1 MRNIAISLSYDGTS
15 FHGWQ
20 IQDALR
26 TVQGTLQSAACTI
39 TKEPVKLIGCG
50 RTDTGVHARR
60 YIAGFRTNCEI
71 PIERIPIAFNSLLP
85 DDVAVFAAQ
94 EMDDDFHPIRSCIK
108 KEYTYEVYN
117 SKFRNPLLAT
127 RAYHFEGDLPLEKL
141 RRAASYFLGE
151 HDFASMRSTGTNVKS
166 TVRCV
171 HSFDII
177 EHESALSFVICA
189 NGFLYNMARTM
200 AGTLFSVALGK
211 ISPDEIPDILTSCDR
226 KRAGATAP
234 AHGLYMTD
242 VTFNKL
248 II

>member
-20 IQDALR
+20 IQDSLR
-26 TVQGTLQSAACTI
+26 TVQGVLQAAACTI
-39 TKEPVKLIGCG
+39 TNEPVKLIGCG

-71 PIERIPIAFNSLLP
+71 PTERIPIAFNSLLP
-85 DDVAVFAAQ
+85 DDVAVYAAQ

-127 RAYHFEGDLPLEKL
+127 RAYHFEGDLPLDKL
-141 RRAASYFLGE
+141 RRAASHFLGE
-151 HDFASMRSTGTNVKS
+151 HDFASMRSVGTNVKS
-166 TVRCV
+166 TVRTI

-177 EHESALSFVICA
+177 ERENALSFVICA

-200 AGTLFSVALGK
+200 AGTLFSIALGK
-211 ISPDEIPDILTSCDR
+211 ISPDEIPDILKSCDR

-242 VTFNKL
+242 VTFDNL
-248 II
+248 TI

>member
-1 MRNIAISLSYDGTS
+1 MRNIAIALSYDGS
-15 FHGWQ
+15 NYHGWQ
-20 IQDALR
+20 IQDNLK
-26 TVQGTLQSAACTI
+26 TVQGTLQAAACTI
-39 TKEPVKLIGCG
+39 TKEDVKLIGCG

-60 YIAGFRTNCEI
+60 YIAGFKTNCEI
-71 PIERIPIAFNSLLP
+71 PTERIAIAFNSLLP
-85 DDVAVFAAQ
+85 DDIAVLAAQ
-94 EMDDDFHPIRSCIK
+94 EMEDSFHPIRSCVK

-117 SKFRNPLLAT
+117 SKYRNPLLAKY
-127 RAYHFEGDLPLEKL
+127 AYHFEGDLPLDKL
-141 RRAASYFLGE
+141 RYAASQFIGE

-177 EHESALSFVICA
+177 EHEDGLSFVISA

-211 ISPDEIPDILTSCDR
+211 ISPDEIPDILKSCDR

-242 VTFNKL
+242 VTFPNL
-248 II
+248 TI